1 MRFLNVLLFGTARGQ
16 TLRMSFKHGKGLT
29 ADEVARDAFVNEL
42 ITSAAREDKSLLRLT
57 PAPTVRDKVIIHD
70 YQNAQYYGEV
80 SIGNPK
86 KTFEVIYDTGSS
98 NLWVPSKACSACT
111 GKNVYD
117 SSASSTFAQ
126 NGTKFEIMYGSGP
139 VSGFLSYD
147 DVSFVESVVKKAE
160 FAEILDVT
168 GLGMAY
174 SMGKFDGILGLG
186 WDTISVDGIP
196 PIFKTMIDQKI
207 ISNPVFSFLLG
218 TKNDEEGELLL
229 GGIDDKA
236 YSGNIVYQNL
246 TTLGYWQVDAQEF
259 QANSKSI
266 AKNQAVIIDSG
277 TSLIAGPEKAVGDF
291 AAEIGAIGFMGK
303 YMVQCDTPFTLKV
316 TIGGTEYTLD
326 NHDLTLPITGQY
338 CLLAMMGIDVPPPR
352 GPLWILGDVFMRKYY
367 TIFDW
372 GQKRMGFA
380 LAKKS
385 SQEDYMKEE
394 EFVV

>member
-1 MRFLNVLLFGTARGQ
+1 MRWLNVLLFGTARGQ
-16 TLRMSFKHGKGLT
+16 TLRMSLKHSKGLT
-29 ADEVARDAFVNEL
+29 TNEVARDAFVNEL
-42 ITSAAREDKSLLRLT
+42 ITSAAKEDKSLLQLT
-57 PAPTVRDKVIIHD
+57 PPPTVSDKVIIHD

-86 KTFEVIYDTGSS
+86 KSFEVIYDTGSS

-117 SSASSTFAQ
+117 SSASSSFVQ

-196 PIFKTMIDQKI
+196 PIFKTMVDQKI
-207 ISNPVFSFLLG
+207 IANPVFSFLLG
-218 TKNDEEGELLL
+218 TKNEEEGELLL
-229 GGIDDKA
+229 GGVDDKA
-236 YSGNIVYQNL
+236 YSGDIVYQNL

-259 QANSKSI
+259 QANGRSI

-303 YMVQCDTPFTLKV
+303 YMVQCNTPFTLKIN
-316 TIGGTEYTLD
+316 IGGTDYTLD

-385 SQEDYMKEE
+385 SQEAPREE
-394 EFVV
+394 AEFVV